1 VHQDNQKL
9 KENFTQMN
17 TINNNLFDLEKDL
30 ISKINQFNDTYYKY
44 IRCSSGGSQSYCAT
58 NNKTDVEVN
67 TAATAVNDAVKALE
81 DAYKLSPT
89 NTGSL
94 FESNHKEILEKAK
107 TIDELRRSLDTK
119 MDTIIKSKNPPNE
132 LTHQYDSTVYT
143 GIMWSV
149 LATSIIFYVFTEM

>member
-1 VHQDNQKL
+1 
-9 KENFTQMN
+9 M
-17 TINNNLFDLEKDL
+17 
-30 ISKINQFNDTYYKY
+30 
-44 IRCSSGGSQSYCAT
+44 
-58 NNKTDVEVN
+58 EVT

-81 DAYKLSPT
+81 EAYRLSPK
-89 NTGSL
+89 NDGEI

-132 LTHQYDSTVYT
+132 LTQQYDSTVYT

-149 LATSIIFYVFTEM
+149 LATSVLFYVFTEM